1 MHESK
6 HDCCRIS
13 ILIGDKQNIV
23 DSLSDSN
30 SDGDDVLMKSSII
43 GSISKLELH
52 EEFNAKEQKKA
63 GINANMADNLRDS
76 LASDLEK
83 KVDSSEYFMVKP
95 DRDRETK
102 DGWLVVIDQ

>member
-30 SDGDDVLMKSSII
+30 SDGDDVLMKSSVI

-63 GINANMADNLRDS
+63 SSNANMADNLRDN

>member
-1 MHESK
+1 
-6 HDCCRIS
+6 
-13 ILIGDKQNIV
+13 
-23 DSLSDSN
+23 LSDSN
-30 SDGDDVLMKSSII
+30 SDGDDVLMKSSVI

-52 EEFNAKEQKKA
+52 EEFN
-63 GINANMADNLRDS
+63 MTDNLRDN